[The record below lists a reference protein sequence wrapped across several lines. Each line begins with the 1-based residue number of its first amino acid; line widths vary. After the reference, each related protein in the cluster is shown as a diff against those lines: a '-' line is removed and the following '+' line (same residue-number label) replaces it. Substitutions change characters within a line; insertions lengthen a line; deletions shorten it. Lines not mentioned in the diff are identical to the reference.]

1 MCGNYYFFRYKAA
14 FNIASHEI
22 FKKYI
27 HIMNFI
33 KFFILVL
40 KCKYNY
46 ICKVRNML
54 IIIVT
59 FTYYIIILHVFVLI
73 LF

>member
-1 MCGNYYFFRYKAA
+1 
-14 FNIASHEI
+14 
-22 FKKYI
+22 
-27 HIMNFI
+27 MNFI